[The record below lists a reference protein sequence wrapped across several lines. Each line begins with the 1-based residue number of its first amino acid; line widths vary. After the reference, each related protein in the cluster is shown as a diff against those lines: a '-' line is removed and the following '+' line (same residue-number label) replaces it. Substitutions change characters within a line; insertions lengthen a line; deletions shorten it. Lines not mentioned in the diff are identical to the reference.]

1 MTGQSTKI
9 DKYSINFEEAIILF
23 VSISASS
30 IAVTFEY
37 EDAKKK
43 FFEKL
48 IDLGSILFLIIS
60 YSLLMFAA
68 LDSE

>member
-1 MTGQSTKI
+1 MTGQSTKV

-43 FFEKL
+43 FCDEL
-48 IDLGSILFLIIS
+48 IDFVSILFLIVS
-60 YSLLMFAA
+60 YSLVMFAA
-68 LDSE
+68 